1 MCCQLIGMRD
11 FVLWHFVLF
20 TTCMPMLTYVAARS
34 GTAVVDIGPSADW
47 VKVNVQKTVSS

>member
-1 MCCQLIGMRD
+1 MRCQLIAMRD

-20 TTCMPMLTYVAARS
+20 TTCMPMLTYVAARL